1 MYRNQARLELAETV
15 SRWRCAI
22 VLQCFSGFW
31 SSEVEH
37 FDGQA
42 KYNPNLAGRCAQWH
56 RVCHRLSAR
65 RPDRVNL
72 FNYRPP
78 FNNAHSI
85 ADHWDRALGEL
96 QGPPSRQGA
105 ARSCED
111 GGIHACS
118 RTTLRFV
125 AIPTSV
131 SDRLAVA
138 QPQSQPEAPNVWLR

>member
-1 MYRNQARLELAETV
+1 MYRNQARLEL
-15 SRWRCAI
+15 SRHSIALALRNSS
-22 VLQCFSGFW
+22 LMLLRFW

-85 ADHWDRALGEL
+85 ADIGIVLWVSFKGRRLVKARLDRAKMEEFTRALE
-96 QGPPSRQGA
+96 R
-105 ARSCED
+105 
-111 GGIHACS
+111 H
-118 RTTLRFV
+118 
-125 AIPTSV
+125 
-131 SDRLAVA
+131 
-138 QPQSQPEAPNVWLR
+138 